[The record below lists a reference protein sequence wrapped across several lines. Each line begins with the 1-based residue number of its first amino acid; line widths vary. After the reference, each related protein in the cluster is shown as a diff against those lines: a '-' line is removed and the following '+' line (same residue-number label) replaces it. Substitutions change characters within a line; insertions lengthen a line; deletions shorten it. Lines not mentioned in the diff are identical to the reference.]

1 MVRKIKNANSKEIG
15 SIQIEKDYILI
26 QNDSKNDLL
35 IDDSVLI
42 ERIKQK
48 DNSAIVILY
57 DDYTL
62 TIAEIATLF
71 DVNYHVICNMLHTLP
86 IKTSKKSGRRN
97 SSYNKKFNVE
107 RCNHI
112 SQSLS
117 GKYYNQGKYERTP
130 EILAKLSNSVHEN
143 HLNGVY
149 DGVWRKKLSDAWER
163 GCYKNSPMGTSYNG
177 YFYSAK
183 NNRDYYF
190 RSLLELYFY
199 LKLEQDDSVQK
210 YEVEPFQI
218 KLDDNSHYTPDVLID
233 EKVLVELKN
242 HSLSFDKDST
252 RFEKEIEVANKY
264 CEEHSI
270 DFKLIFDTD
279 INFDTRKFKSYLKSN
294 SEIINQYNIR
304 FRRCWY

>member
-1 MVRKIKNANSKEIG
+1 MTRKIKNANSKEIG
-15 SIQIEKDYILI
+15 IIQIEKDYILI

-35 IDDSVLI
+35 IDDSALI

-48 DNSAIVILY
+48 DTSAIVILY

-71 DVNYHVICNMLHTLP
+71 EVNYHVISNMLCTLP
-86 IKTSKKSGRRN
+86 IKTNKKSGRRN

-117 GKYYNQGKYERTP
+117 GKHYDHSYERTS
-130 EILAKLSNSVHEN
+130 EILTKLSNSVHEN

-149 DGVWRKKLSDAWER
+149 GDEWRKKLSDAWKR
-163 GCYKNSPMGTSYNG
+163 GCYKNSPMGTGYSG
-177 YFYSAK
+177 YFYSVK
-183 NNRDYYF
+183 NNKDYYF

-199 LKLEQDDSVQK
+199 LNLEQDDSVQK
-210 YEVEPFQI
+210 YDVEPFQI
-218 KLDDNSHYTPDVLID
+218 KLSDKSHYTPDVLID

-252 RFEKEIEVANKY
+252 RFKKEIEVANKY
-264 CEEHSI
+264 CEEHCI
-270 DFKLIFDTD
+270 EFKLIFDTD
-279 INFDTRKFKSYLKSN
+279 IGFSTYKFKSYLKSN
-294 SEIINQYNIR
+294 NEIINQYNIR
-304 FRRCWY
+304 FQKCWY